1 MIFPNQASGAIVV
14 LGIVGYFSGVVRAPL
29 TAIIIVM
36 EMTADRSMI
45 LPLFGT
51 APDRGPG
58 ERMGV
63 PPQIVS
69 CAVAGLPVA
78 RQETPKGLKR
88 MSNAACAVHRPGCTA
103 NRQSTRC
110 PRGR

>member
-1 MIFPNQASGAIVV
+1 VGAGLGQGLAMIFPNQASGAIVV

-51 APDRGPG
+51 ALIADR
-58 ERMGV
+58 
-63 PPQIVS
+63 VS
-69 CAVAGLPVA
+69 AWVC
-78 RQETPKGLKR
+78 RPKLYHALSLAFR
-88 MSNAACAVHRPGCTA
+88 
-103 NRQSTRC
+103 
-110 PRGR
+110 